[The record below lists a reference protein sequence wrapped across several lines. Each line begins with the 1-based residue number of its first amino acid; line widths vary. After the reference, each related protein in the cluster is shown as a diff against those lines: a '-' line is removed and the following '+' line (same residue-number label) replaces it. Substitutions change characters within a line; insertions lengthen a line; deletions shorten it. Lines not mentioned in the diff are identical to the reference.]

1 MGIVL
6 NVNGAIILD
15 LFTQYEKM
23 KTYLCVTHLLH
34 LKLRFAVFGDVSSC
48 DSCHGLAQDW

>member
-48 DSCHGLAQDW
+48 DSCHGIAQDW